1 MMDLRYV
8 AGGISVTTSNGNES
22 AFNRDEATII
32 IGDFLPTPV
41 THPDTNRAWR
51 RVTTLIETTALPLS
65 QIGNQWII
73 HVSYFTSCFNKRCFN
88 PLDSKGNYSAPPN
101 SLLAVSNVTAHPST
115 ASVPITVLLYD
126 GPLFC
131 GFNVATKGLTASS
144 ATSEA
149 WFIRMYSRWQK
160 KTTVSQTKFLRFCY
174 CWCQLLDNMN
184 YTIVVLGTA
193 NPAPRQHGEFNEF
206 YSESFITIIGVNFYK
221 AARLEPPIFSNS
233 YRLSGFWPP
242 QFFCHMQR
250 LLWSCL
256 LCSTIKWLQ
265 MIFMPI
271 RPPVSFESSNGSCKL

>member
-88 PLDSKGNYSAPPN
+88 PLASKGNYSAPPN

-160 KTTVSQTKFLRFCY
+160 NNRFSDKIFEI
-174 CWCQLLDNMN
+174 LLLLMS
-184 YTIVVLGTA
+184 TF
-193 NPAPRQHGEFNEF
+193 RQHELHDCG
-206 YSESFITIIGVNFYK
+206 
-221 AARLEPPIFSNS
+221 ARHSQSRSAPTWRIW
-233 YRLSGFWPP
+233 RI
-242 QFFCHMQR
+242 
-250 LLWSCL
+250 LLWKFHHNHRRKL
-256 LCSTIKWLQ
+256 LQGC
-265 MIFMPI
+265 
-271 RPPVSFESSNGSCKL
+271 